1 MLFLLVL
8 SLASFFPG
16 TDTRGL
22 IVLGSIVLT
31 LVLLALAAG
40 IAPHTLLRGSL
51 PLLFIVLGVFFFQA
65 VEFSPAGINLDGLKE
80 ALVFCVR
87 IGAAFSAGAL
97 LFAVTTPAE
106 IRKSLNRAEAAL
118 RLEKLKLGLYLSLM
132 LGFMPRFFEVWE
144 TLKLAWENR
153 AGKKKLSRLT
163 SLIPL
168 LIERMMSHAA
178 ETALAM
184 DSRGGSL
191 GALND
196 RTHLRYDGK

>member
-153 AGKKKLSRLT
+153 AGEKKLSRLT

-196 RTHLRYDGK
+196 KTHLRYDGK